1 MAADDPRDP
10 PSGAPHHPNGPA
22 DPPVDDAADESRIV
36 SAGADGPGGPDP
48 RAPWRLLARVLV
60 GLEAVVPLAFALFGV
75 VQLLTGGSVVK
86 RNETML
92 VVLLAVVGLT
102 LLFVA
107 YAVGQGRKAVRTAT
121 LVWQA
126 LLVLALVPAMWKAG
140 HQAWGVGVAI
150 LAVLTGYAT
159 VRATS
164 DA

>member
-1 MAADDPRDP
+1 MAADDPLDP
-10 PSGAPHHPNGPA
+10 PSGTPDHPNGPTDDGA
-22 DPPVDDAADESRIV
+22 HGAPDDPRIV
-36 SAGADGPGGPDP
+36 SPGGAGGPDP

-60 GLEAVVPLAFALFGV
+60 GLEALAPLGFALFGV
-75 VQLLTGGSVVK
+75 VQLVTGGSIVR

-92 VVLLAVVGLT
+92 VVLLAVVGLA
-102 LLFVA
+102 LLFVS

-126 LLVLALVPAMWKAG
+126 LLVLALVPAMWGAG
-140 HQAWGVGVAI
+140 QQALGLGVLI

-164 DA
+164 DAP

>member
-1 MAADDPRDP
+1 MADDDPLDP
-10 PSGAPHHPNGPA
+10 PSGRLDHPNGPA
-22 DPPVDDAADESRIV
+22 GGPADDGADDARIV
-36 SAGADGPGGPDP
+36 SPPGGGGTDP

-60 GLEAVVPLAFALFGV
+60 GLEAIAPLGFALFGV
-75 VQLLTGGSVVK
+75 VQLVSGGSIVQ

-92 VVLLAVVGLT
+92 VVLLAVVGLA
-102 LLFVA
+102 LLFVS

-126 LLVLALVPAMWKAG
+126 LLVLALVPAMWGAG
-140 HQAWGVGVAI
+140 QQALGLGVLI

-164 DA
+164 DL

>member
-10 PSGAPHHPNGPA
+10 PSGTPDHPNGPA
-22 DPPVDDAADESRIV
+22 DDGADRSADGARIV
-36 SAGADGPGGPDP
+36 SPSGAGGADP

-75 VQLLTGGSVVK
+75 VQLVTGGSIVQ

-92 VVLLAVVGLT
+92 VVLLAVVGLA
-102 LLFVA
+102 LLFVS

-126 LLVLALVPAMWKAG
+126 LLVLALVPAMWGAG
-140 HQAWGVGVAI
+140 QQALGLGVLI

-164 DA
+164 DLA